1 VTSATGSAHAEA
13 AQSEQAQS
21 EQAQSEQAQSEQAQ
35 GAPADSPRKREL
47 LEAAYAY
54 ALANGLADLSLR
66 PLAKAI
72 GSSPRVLLFLFGS
85 KDGLMRAL
93 LARARQDELAAL
105 TALRSRLEHATL
117 ADTGREVWAWLVA
130 PSHRALLSLWLEG
143 YARSLLGEPG
153 PWERFAAETVDDWL
167 DLLAT
172 CQPAHRR
179 RTKSGES
186 DRTLLLA
193 VLRGA
198 LLDVLA
204 TGDSERVTRA
214 VERYLDTLG
223 A

>member
-1 VTSATGSAHAEA
+1 MTSAAAPAELG
-13 AQSEQAQS
+13 Q
-21 EQAQSEQAQSEQAQ
+21 
-35 GAPADSPRKREL
+35 ADSPRKREL
-47 LEAAYAY
+47 LEASYAY

-105 TALRSRLEHATL
+105 AALRTRQEHATL

-143 YARSLLGEPG
+143 YARSLRGEPG

-167 DLLAT
+167 TLLAAA
-172 CQPAHRR
+172 QPAVRR
-179 RTKSGES
+179 RTRAGEAE
-186 DRTLLLA
+186 RTLLLA

-204 TGDSERVTRA
+204 TGDADRASRA
-214 VERYLDTLG
+214 VERYLDTLV